1 MMDLRSDT
9 VTRPTSEMLQAM
21 MAAEVGDDVY
31 GEDATV
37 NRLQAAVAQLFGKE
51 AALFCPTG
59 TMANQLAIKVHTQ
72 PGDELLCAEQS
83 HVYQYEGGGVAFH
96 SGVQVRLLPGDR
108 GRLHAEQL
116 TLNAD
121 DVHFPATR
129 LVCLE
134 NTANRGGGS
143 VYALA
148 QLQAIRAKATA
159 LGIKV
164 HIDGA
169 RIWNAIVAA
178 NYTAAEVGANCDTIA
193 VCLSKGLGAP
203 VGSLLV
209 GSEKEIQQ
217 AKRYRKLFGGGM
229 RQAGYLAAAGW
240 YALHHHV
247 HRLQEDHRHAQQ
259 VGVALARIAEVMPV
273 ETNIVIAR
281 FATATAADGFIQ
293 QLATHDI
300 RCGRISPTDIRM
312 VFHLDVDA
320 ASVNKLIHFIQTSN
334 GIQH

>member
-9 VTRPTSEMLQAM
+9 VTRPTPEMLKAM

-37 NRLQAAVAQLFGKE
+37 NRLQTEVAHLFAKE

-108 GRLHAEQL
+108 GRLQADQL
-116 TLNAD
+116 TCNAD

-143 VYALA
+143 VYALSE
-148 QLQAIRAKATA
+148 LQAIRAKATR
-159 LGIKV
+159 LNVKV

-169 RIWNAIVAA
+169 RIWNALVAA
-178 NYTAAEVGANCDTIA
+178 KYTATEVGANCDTIA

-209 GSEKEIQQ
+209 GSEQEMQR

-229 RQAGYLAAAGW
+229 RQAGYLAAAGL
-240 YALHHHV
+240 YALHNHV
-247 HRLQEDHRHAQQ
+247 YRLQEDHQHAQQ
-259 VGVALARIAEVMPV
+259 VGAALARIASVMPV

-281 FATATAADGFIQ
+281 FETATAADAFLQ
-293 QLATHDI
+293 QLAAHGI

-312 VFHLDVDA
+312 VFHLDIDA
-320 ASVNKLIHFIQTSN
+320 ASVNTLLAVVK
-334 GIQH
+334 GIDP